1 MLPWCRVFCQPLRN
15 PPLPSSQPYARVPR
29 RAVIGWILFDPACQ
43 PFFAL
48 ITTFIFAP
56 YFASA
61 VASTPAEGQSLWGF
75 VTGAA
80 GLVIAIFSPVLGAVA
95 DASGR
100 RKPWIAAFG
109 LMLMTGS
116 ALLWFA
122 VPGDTARIPLVLVAF
137 AIGTIGVEFA
147 TVFNNA
153 IMPDL
158 VPPER
163 LGRLSGTGWA
173 VGYFGGLVAL
183 ALMLC
188 FFSTAPDTGLTL
200 IGRPPA
206 FGLDAAT
213 REGDRFSGPLTALW
227 FAVLV
232 LPMFLFVPDRR
243 KGVPLRKAVRKGLS
257 EIRGLVPKLRTRP
270 ALARFLIANMI
281 YADGLVALFA
291 FGGIFAAGLF
301 GWGSIEMG
309 IFGIL
314 ITVTATIG
322 ALAGGWLDDAF
333 GPRIVILVALLAL
346 LLACVGLLSVA
357 HDSILF
363 GLVPTPPGTGLYGSL
378 PEKVYVGFGLLIG
391 IVAGPLQSASRTL
404 LVRLAPPENIGEC
417 FGLFALSGKI
427 TSFAAP
433 TSVAVVTALTGSQ
446 RAGVAVLVAFFSVG
460 AVLVAGLR
468 APLRADGGQAKD
480 GPRTANQA
488 RRE

>member
-1 MLPWCRVFCQPLRN
+1 M
-15 PPLPSSQPYARVPR
+15 A
-29 RAVIGWILFDPACQ
+29 GWILFDPACQ
-43 PFFAL
+43 PYFTL

-61 VASTPAEGQSLWGF
+61 VAPTPAEGQSLWGF
-75 VTGAA
+75 ATGAA
-80 GLVIAIFSPVLGAVA
+80 GLVIAICSPILGAVA

-109 LMLMTGS
+109 LMLMTGA

-122 VPGDTARIPLVLVAF
+122 VPGDTARIPLVLAAF

-163 LGRLSGTGWA
+163 LGRLSGIGWA
-173 VGYFGGLVAL
+173 AGYFGGLVSL

-200 IGRPPA
+200 IGLPPA
-206 FGLDAAT
+206 LGLDAAT

-232 LPMFLFVPDRR
+232 LPMFLFVPDR
-243 KGVPLRKAVRKGLS
+243 AKGLPFRAAVAKGFG
-257 EIRGLVPKLRTRP
+257 EIRGLVPKLKARP
-270 ALARFLIANMI
+270 PLARFLLANMI

-291 FGGIFAAGLF
+291 FGGIYAAGTF
-301 GWGSIEMG
+301 GWGSIEIG

-314 ITVTATIG
+314 LTITGTAG

-333 GPRIVILVALLAL
+333 GPRVVILGALLAL
-346 LLACVGLLSVA
+346 LFACVGLLSV
-357 HDSILF
+357 DRGSILF
-363 GLVPTPPGTGLYGSL
+363 GLVPTAPGTGLYGTL

-391 IVAGPLQSASRTL
+391 AVAGPLQAASRTL

-433 TSVAVVTALTGSQ
+433 TTVAIVTALTQSQ
-446 RAGVAVLVAFFSVG
+446 RAGVAVLVVFFGMG
-460 AVLVAGLR
+460 AVLVAGVR

-480 GPRTANQA
+480 GAEASAGRAGRDP
-488 RRE
+488 

>member
-1 MLPWCRVFCQPLRN
+1 MV
-15 PPLPSSQPYARVPR
+15 
-29 RAVIGWILFDPACQ
+29 GWILFDPACQ
-43 PFFAL
+43 PYFTL

-61 VASTPAEGQSLWGF
+61 VAPTPAEGQSLWGF
-75 VTGAA
+75 ATGAA
-80 GLVIAIFSPVLGAVA
+80 GLVIAIFSPILGAVA

-100 RKPWIAAFG
+100 RKPWIAVFG

-122 VPGDTARIPLVLVAF
+122 VPGDTAHIPLVLAAF

-173 VGYFGGLVAL
+173 AGYFGGLVSL

-200 IGRPPA
+200 LGRPPA
-206 FGLDAAT
+206 LGLDAAT

-227 FAVLV
+227 FAMLV
-232 LPMFLFVPDRR
+232 LPMFLFVPDRE
-243 KGVPLRKAVRKGLS
+243 KGLPLGAAVRKGLT
-257 EIRGLVPKLRTRP
+257 EIRGLVPKLKARP
-270 ALARFLIANMI
+270 PLARFLLANMI

-291 FGGIFAAGLF
+291 FGGIYAAGTF
-301 GWGSIEMG
+301 GWGSIEIG

-314 ITVTATIG
+314 LTITGTAG

-333 GPRIVILVALLAL
+333 GARLVILGALAALLI
-346 LLACVGLLSVA
+346 ACVGLLSV
-357 HDSILF
+357 DRGSILF
-363 GLVPTPPGTGLYGSL
+363 GLVPTAPGTGLYGTI
-378 PEKVYVGFGLLIG
+378 PEKVYVGLGLLIG
-391 IVAGPLQSASRTL
+391 AVAGPLQAASRTL
-404 LVRLAPPENIGEC
+404 LVRLAPPENMGEC

-433 TSVAVVTALTGSQ
+433 TTVAIVTALTQSQ
-446 RAGVAVLVAFFSVG
+446 RAGVAVLVAFFGLG
-460 AVLVAGLR
+460 AVLVAGVR
-468 APLRADGGQAKD
+468 VPLQEKAEQAKD
-480 GPRTANQA
+480 GSESSAGHAGRAQ
-488 RRE
+488 

>member
-1 MLPWCRVFCQPLRN
+1 M
-15 PPLPSSQPYARVPR
+15 A
-29 RAVIGWILFDPACQ
+29 GWILFDPACQ
-43 PFFAL
+43 PYFTL

-61 VASTPAEGQSLWGF
+61 VAPTPAEGQSLWGF
-75 VTGAA
+75 ATGAA
-80 GLVIAIFSPVLGAVA
+80 GLVIAVCSPILGAVA

-109 LMLMTGS
+109 LMLMTGA

-122 VPGDTARIPLVLVAF
+122 VPGDTARIPLVLAAF

-163 LGRLSGTGWA
+163 LGRLSGIGWA
-173 VGYFGGLVAL
+173 AGYFGGLMSL

-188 FFSTAPDTGLTL
+188 FFSTAPETGLTL
-200 IGRPPA
+200 IGLPPA
-206 FGLDAAT
+206 LGLDAAT

-232 LPMFLFVPDRR
+232 LPMFLFVPDR
-243 KGVPLRKAVRKGLS
+243 AKGLPFRAAVAKGFG
-257 EIRGLVPKLRTRP
+257 EIRGLVPKLKARP
-270 ALARFLIANMI
+270 PLARFLLANMI

-291 FGGIFAAGLF
+291 FGGIYAAGTF
-301 GWGSIEMG
+301 GWGSIEIG

-314 ITVTATIG
+314 LTITGTAG

-333 GPRIVILVALLAL
+333 GPRVVILGALLAL
-346 LLACVGLLSVA
+346 LFACVGLLSV
-357 HDSILF
+357 DRGSILF
-363 GLVPTPPGTGLYGSL
+363 GLVPTAPGTGLYGTL

-391 IVAGPLQSASRTL
+391 AVAGPLQAASRTL

-433 TSVAVVTALTGSQ
+433 TTVAIVTALTQSQ
-446 RAGVAVLVAFFSVG
+446 RAGVAVLVVFFGMG
-460 AVLVAGLR
+460 AVLVAGVR
-468 APLRADGGQAKD
+468 APLRVDDGQAKD
-480 GPRTANQA
+480 GAEASAGRTG
-488 RRE
+488 RDP

>member
-1 MLPWCRVFCQPLRN
+1 M
-15 PPLPSSQPYARVPR
+15 A
-29 RAVIGWILFDPACQ
+29 GWILFDPACQ
-43 PFFAL
+43 PYFTL

-61 VASTPAEGQSLWGF
+61 VAPTPAEGQSLWGF
-75 VTGAA
+75 ATGAA
-80 GLVIAIFSPVLGAVA
+80 GLVIAVCSPILGAVA

-109 LMLMTGS
+109 LMLMTGA

-122 VPGDTARIPLVLVAF
+122 VPGDTARIPLVLAAF

-163 LGRLSGTGWA
+163 LGRLSGIGWA
-173 VGYFGGLVAL
+173 AGYFGGLVSL

-188 FFSTAPDTGLTL
+188 FFSTAPETGLTL
-200 IGRPPA
+200 IGLPPA
-206 FGLDAAT
+206 LGLDAAS

-232 LPMFLFVPDRR
+232 LPMFLFVPDR
-243 KGVPLRKAVRKGLS
+243 AKGLPFRAAVAKGFG
-257 EIRGLVPKLRTRP
+257 EIRGLVPKLKARP
-270 ALARFLIANMI
+270 PLARFLLANMI

-291 FGGIFAAGLF
+291 FGGIYAAGTF
-301 GWGSIEMG
+301 GWGSIEIG

-314 ITVTATIG
+314 LTITGTAG

-333 GPRIVILVALLAL
+333 GPRVVILGALLAL
-346 LLACVGLLSVA
+346 LFACVGLLSV
-357 HDSILF
+357 DRGSILF
-363 GLVPTPPGTGLYGSL
+363 GLVPTAPGTGLYGTL

-391 IVAGPLQSASRTL
+391 AVAGPLQAASRTL

-433 TSVAVVTALTGSQ
+433 TTVAIVTALTQSQ
-446 RAGVAVLVAFFSVG
+446 RAGVAVLVVFFGMG
-460 AVLVAGLR
+460 AVLVAGVR

-480 GPRTANQA
+480 GAEASAGRAGRDP
-488 RRE
+488 

>member
-1 MLPWCRVFCQPLRN
+1 MS
-15 PPLPSSQPYARVPR
+15 SSQPFARVPR
-29 RAVIGWILFDPACQ
+29 RAVVGWILFDPACQ
-43 PFFAL
+43 PYFTL

-61 VASTPAEGQSLWGF
+61 VAPTPAEGQSLWGF
-75 VTGAA
+75 ATGAA
-80 GLVIAIFSPVLGAVA
+80 GLVIAICSPILGAVA

-100 RKPWIAAFG
+100 RKPWIAVFG
-109 LMLMTGS
+109 LMLMAGS
-116 ALLWFA
+116 ALLWVA
-122 VPGDTARIPLVLVAF
+122 VPGDTARIPLILAAF

-173 VGYFGGLVAL
+173 AGYFGGLVSL

-213 REGDRFSGPLTALW
+213 REGDRFCGPLTAVW

-232 LPMFLFVPDRR
+232 LPMFLFVPDRA
-243 KGVPLRKAVRKGLS
+243 KGLSPREAVRKGLS
-257 EIRGLVPKLRTRP
+257 EIRVLMPKLKARP

-291 FGGIFAAGLF
+291 FGGIYAAGTF
-301 GWGSIEMG
+301 GWGSIEIG

-314 ITVTATIG
+314 LTLTGTAG

-333 GPRIVILVALLAL
+333 GPRVVILGALLAL
-346 LLACVGLLSVA
+346 LFACVGLLSVA
-357 HDSILF
+357 RDSILF
-363 GLVPTPPGTGLYGSL
+363 GLVPTAPGTGLYGTV
-378 PEKVYVGFGLLIG
+378 PEKVYVGLGLLIG
-391 IVAGPLQSASRTL
+391 AVAGPLQAASRTL

-433 TSVAVVTALTGSQ
+433 TTVAIVTALTQSQ
-446 RAGVAVLVAFFSVG
+446 RAGVAVLVAFFGVG
-460 AVLVAGLR
+460 AILVAGIR
-468 APLRADGGQAKD
+468 TPLRQDAGQAKD
-480 GPRTANQA
+480 ATHAVRQA

>member
-1 MLPWCRVFCQPLRN
+1 M
-15 PPLPSSQPYARVPR
+15 A
-29 RAVIGWILFDPACQ
+29 GWILFDPACQ
-43 PFFAL
+43 PYFTL

-61 VASTPAEGQSLWGF
+61 VAPTPAEGQSLWGF
-75 VTGAA
+75 ATGAA
-80 GLVIAIFSPVLGAVA
+80 GLVIAVCSPILGAVA

-109 LMLMTGS
+109 LMLMTGA

-122 VPGDTARIPLVLVAF
+122 VPGDTARIPLVLAAF

-163 LGRLSGTGWA
+163 LGRLSGIGWA
-173 VGYFGGLVAL
+173 AGYFGGLVSL

-200 IGRPPA
+200 IGLPPA
-206 FGLDAAT
+206 LGLDAAS

-232 LPMFLFVPDRR
+232 LPMFLFVPDR
-243 KGVPLRKAVRKGLS
+243 AKGLAFRAAVAKGFG
-257 EIRGLVPKLRTRP
+257 EIRGLVPKLKARP
-270 ALARFLIANMI
+270 PLARFLLANMI

-291 FGGIFAAGLF
+291 FGGIYAAGTF
-301 GWGSIEMG
+301 GWGSIEIG

-314 ITVTATIG
+314 LTITGTAG

-333 GPRIVILVALLAL
+333 GPRVVILGALLAL
-346 LLACVGLLSVA
+346 LFACVGLLSV
-357 HDSILF
+357 DRGSILF
-363 GLVPTPPGTGLYGSL
+363 GLVPTAPGTGLYGTL

-391 IVAGPLQSASRTL
+391 AVAGPLQAASRTL

-433 TSVAVVTALTGSQ
+433 TTVAIVTALTQSQ
-446 RAGVAVLVAFFSVG
+446 RAGVAVLVVFFGMG
-460 AVLVAGLR
+460 AVLVAGVR
-468 APLRADGGQAKD
+468 APLRAGGGQAKD
-480 GPRTANQA
+480 GAEASAGRAGRDP
-488 RRE
+488 

>member
-1 MLPWCRVFCQPLRN
+1 M
-15 PPLPSSQPYARVPR
+15 
-29 RAVIGWILFDPACQ
+29 GWILFDPACQ
-43 PFFAL
+43 PYFTL

-61 VASTPAEGQSLWGF
+61 VAPTPTEGQSLWGF
-75 VTGAA
+75 ATGAA
-80 GLVIAIFSPVLGAVA
+80 GLVIAIFSPLLGAVA

-109 LMLMTGS
+109 LMLMTGA

-122 VPGDTARIPLVLVAF
+122 VPGDTARIPLILAAF
-137 AIGTIGVEFA
+137 AIGTIGAEFA

-163 LGRLSGTGWA
+163 LGRLSGAGWA
-173 VGYFGGLVAL
+173 AGYFGGLVSL
-183 ALMLC
+183 VLMLC
-188 FFSTAPDTGLTL
+188 FFSTAPQTGLTL
-200 IGRPPA
+200 IGLPPA
-206 FGLDAAT
+206 FGLDAAA

-243 KGVPLRKAVRKGLS
+243 AGLPPRAAIREGLS
-257 EIRGLVPKLRTRP
+257 EIRGLVPKLKARP

-291 FGGIFAAGLF
+291 FGGIYAAGTF
-301 GWGSIEMG
+301 GWGSIEIG

-314 ITVTATIG
+314 LTVTGTLG
-322 ALAGGWLDDAF
+322 ALAGGLIDDAF
-333 GPRIVILVALLAL
+333 GPRAVIFGALLVL
-346 LLACVGLLSVA
+346 LLACVGLLSV
-357 HDSILF
+357 DRTSILF
-363 GLVPTPPGTGLYGSL
+363 GLVPTAPGSGLYGTL
-378 PEKVYVGFGLLIG
+378 PEQVYVGLGLLIG
-391 IVAGPLQSASRTL
+391 AAAGPLQAASRTL
-404 LVRLAPPENIGEC
+404 LVRLAPADNLTEC

-433 TSVAVVTALTGSQ
+433 TTVAIVTALTQSQ
-446 RAGVAVLVAFFSVG
+446 RAGVAVLVVFFGAG
-460 AVLVAGLR
+460 AVLIAGVR
-468 APLRADGGQAKD
+468 APLRAHGGRDKD
-480 GPRTANQA
+480 GTASSA
-488 RRE
+488 GRAGSDP

>member
-1 MLPWCRVFCQPLRN
+1 M
-15 PPLPSSQPYARVPR
+15 A
-29 RAVIGWILFDPACQ
+29 GWILFDPACQ
-43 PFFAL
+43 PYFTL

-61 VASTPAEGQSLWGF
+61 VAPTPAEGQSLWGF
-75 VTGAA
+75 ATGAA
-80 GLVIAIFSPVLGAVA
+80 GLVIAICSPILGAVA

-109 LMLMTGS
+109 LMLMTGA

-122 VPGDTARIPLVLVAF
+122 VPGDTARIPLVLAAF

-163 LGRLSGTGWA
+163 LGRLSGIGWA
-173 VGYFGGLVAL
+173 AGYFGGLVSL

-188 FFSTAPDTGLTL
+188 FFSTAPETGLTL
-200 IGRPPA
+200 IGLPPA
-206 FGLDAAT
+206 LGLDAAT

-232 LPMFLFVPDRR
+232 LPMFLFVPDR
-243 KGVPLRKAVRKGLS
+243 AKGLAFRAAVAKGFG
-257 EIRGLVPKLRTRP
+257 EIRGLVPKLKARP
-270 ALARFLIANMI
+270 PLARFLLANMI

-291 FGGIFAAGLF
+291 FGGIYAAGTF
-301 GWGSIEMG
+301 GWGSIEIG

-314 ITVTATIG
+314 LTITGTAG

-333 GPRIVILVALLAL
+333 GPRVVILGALLAL
-346 LLACVGLLSVA
+346 LFACVGLLSV
-357 HDSILF
+357 DRGSILF
-363 GLVPTPPGTGLYGSL
+363 GLVPTAPGTGLYGTL

-391 IVAGPLQSASRTL
+391 AVAGPLQAASRTL

-433 TSVAVVTALTGSQ
+433 TTVAIVTALTQSQ
-446 RAGVAVLVAFFSVG
+446 RAGVAVLVVFFGMG
-460 AVLVAGLR
+460 AVLVAGVR

-480 GPRTANQA
+480 GAEASAGRAGRDP
-488 RRE
+488 

>member
-1 MLPWCRVFCQPLRN
+1 MVGHRSPAIADL
-15 PPLPSSQPYARVPR
+15 PLPSSRPASRLPR
-29 RAVIGWILFDPACQ
+29 RAVVGWILFDPACQ
-43 PFFAL
+43 PYFTL

-61 VASTPAEGQSLWGF
+61 VAPTPAEGQSLWGF
-75 VTGAA
+75 ATGAA
-80 GLVIAIFSPVLGAVA
+80 GLVIAVCSPILGAVA

-100 RKPWIAAFG
+100 RKPWIAVFG
-109 LMLMTGS
+109 LMLITGS

-122 VPGDTARIPLVLVAF
+122 VPGDTARIPLVLAAF

-173 VGYFGGLVAL
+173 AGYFGGLVSL
-183 ALMLC
+183 ALMLG

-200 IGRPPA
+200 IGLPPA
-206 FGLDAAT
+206 LGLDAAT
-213 REGDRFSGPLTALW
+213 REGDRFSGPLTAVW

-232 LPMFLFVPDRR
+232 LPMFLFVPDRK
-243 KGVPLRKAVRKGLS
+243 KGLPLREAVRKGLT

-270 ALARFLIANMI
+270 ALARFLLANMI

-291 FGGIFAAGLF
+291 FGGIYAAGTF
-301 GWGSIEMG
+301 GWGSIEIG

-314 ITVTATIG
+314 LTLTGTAG

-333 GPRIVILVALLAL
+333 GPRLVILGALLGL
-346 LLACVGLLSVA
+346 LFACIGLLSV
-357 HDSILF
+357 DRTSILF
-363 GLVPTPPGTGLYGSL
+363 GLVPTASGTGLYGTV
-378 PEKVYVGFGLLIG
+378 PEKVYVGLGLLIG
-391 IVAGPLQSASRTL
+391 AVAGPLQAASRTL

-433 TSVAVVTALTGSQ
+433 TSVAIVTALTQSQ
-446 RAGVAVLVAFFSVG
+446 RAGVAVLVAFFGMGV
-460 AVLVAGLR
+460 VLIAGLR
-468 APLRADGGQAKD
+468 TPLRQDGGRAKD
-480 GPRTANQA
+480 GPHTASQT

>member
-1 MLPWCRVFCQPLRN
+1 M
-15 PPLPSSQPYARVPR
+15 A
-29 RAVIGWILFDPACQ
+29 GWILFDPACQ
-43 PFFAL
+43 PYFTL

-61 VASTPAEGQSLWGF
+61 VAPTPAEGQSLWGF
-75 VTGAA
+75 ATGAA
-80 GLVIAIFSPVLGAVA
+80 GLVIAICSPILGAVA

-109 LMLMTGS
+109 LMLMTGA

-122 VPGDTARIPLVLVAF
+122 VPGDTARIPLVLAAF

-163 LGRLSGTGWA
+163 LGRLSGIGWA
-173 VGYFGGLVAL
+173 AGYFGGLVSL

-188 FFSTAPDTGLTL
+188 FFSTAPGTGLTL
-200 IGRPPA
+200 IGLPPA
-206 FGLDAAT
+206 LGLDAAT

-232 LPMFLFVPDRR
+232 LPMFLFVPDR
-243 KGVPLRKAVRKGLS
+243 AKGLPFRAAVAKGFG
-257 EIRGLVPKLRTRP
+257 EIRGLVPKLKARP
-270 ALARFLIANMI
+270 PLARFLLANMI

-291 FGGIFAAGLF
+291 FGGIYAAGTF
-301 GWGSIEMG
+301 GWGSIEIG

-314 ITVTATIG
+314 LTITGTAG

-333 GPRIVILVALLAL
+333 GPRVVILGALLAL
-346 LLACVGLLSVA
+346 LFACVGLLSV
-357 HDSILF
+357 DRGSILF
-363 GLVPTPPGTGLYGSL
+363 GLVPTAPGTGLYGTL

-391 IVAGPLQSASRTL
+391 AVAGPLQAASRTL

-433 TSVAVVTALTGSQ
+433 TTVAIVTALTQSQ
-446 RAGVAVLVAFFSVG
+446 RAGVAVLVVFFGMG
-460 AVLVAGLR
+460 AVLVAGVR

-480 GPRTANQA
+480 GAEASAGRAGRDP
-488 RRE
+488 

>member
-1 MLPWCRVFCQPLRN
+1 M
-15 PPLPSSQPYARVPR
+15 SSSRPASRLPR
-29 RAVIGWILFDPACQ
+29 RAVAGWILFDPACQ
-43 PFFAL
+43 PYFTL

-61 VASTPAEGQSLWGF
+61 VAPTPAEGQSLWGF
-75 VTGAA
+75 ATGAA
-80 GLVIAIFSPVLGAVA
+80 GLVIAVCSPILGAVA

-109 LMLMTGS
+109 LMLMTGA

-122 VPGDTARIPLVLVAF
+122 VPGDTARIPLVLAAF

-163 LGRLSGTGWA
+163 LGRLSGIGWA
-173 VGYFGGLVAL
+173 AGYFGGLVSL

-188 FFSTAPDTGLTL
+188 FFSTAPETGLTL
-200 IGRPPA
+200 IGLPPA
-206 FGLDAAT
+206 LGLDAAS

-232 LPMFLFVPDRR
+232 LPMFLFVPDR
-243 KGVPLRKAVRKGLS
+243 AKGLPFRAAVAKGFG
-257 EIRGLVPKLRTRP
+257 EIRGLVPKLKARP
-270 ALARFLIANMI
+270 PLARFLLANMI

-291 FGGIFAAGLF
+291 FGGIYAAGTF
-301 GWGSIEMG
+301 GWGSIEIG

-314 ITVTATIG
+314 LTITGTAG

-333 GPRIVILVALLAL
+333 GPRVVILGALLAL
-346 LLACVGLLSVA
+346 LFACVGLLSV
-357 HDSILF
+357 DRGSILF
-363 GLVPTPPGTGLYGSL
+363 GFVPTAPGTGLYGTL

-391 IVAGPLQSASRTL
+391 AVAGPLQAASRTL

-433 TSVAVVTALTGSQ
+433 TTVAIVTALTQSQ
-446 RAGVAVLVAFFSVG
+446 RAGVAVLVVFFGMG
-460 AVLVAGLR
+460 AVLVAGVR

-480 GPRTANQA
+480 GAEASAGRAGRDP
-488 RRE
+488 